1 MHAKRRLKSYK
12 FDGKVNSLWYWHKVK
27 NPIRIVINF
36 AVIYICRFLPSLR
49 LKNLLYRAIGIKV
62 GRNVAIG
69 LGAMFDIFFP
79 ELIEI
84 GDNSIIGYNSVIL
97 AHEFL
102 IKELRVGEVKI
113 GRNVL
118 IGANVTILPGIEI
131 SDGAVVSA
139 MSLVNTDLPSNCFA
153 GGVPAREIKR

>member
-12 FDGKVNSLWYWHKVK
+12 FDGEVNSLWYWHKVK
-27 NPIRIVINF
+27 NPIRVIINF
-36 AVIYICRFLPSLR
+36 LVIYICRFMPSLR

-69 LGAMFDIFFP
+69 LGAMLDIFFP

-84 GDNSIIGYNSVIL
+84 GENSIIGYNSVIL

-131 SDGAVVSA
+131 KDGAIISA
-139 MSLVNTDLPSNCFA
+139 MSLVNTDLTSNCFA
-153 GGVPAREIKR
+153 GGVPAREIK

>member
-1 MHAKRRLKSYK
+1 MCSKRRLKSYK
-12 FDGKVNSLWYWHKVK
+12 FDSGVNSLWYWHRVK
-27 NPIRIVINF
+27 NPIRVVLNF
-36 AVIYICRFLPSLR
+36 LVIYICRFLPSLK
-49 LKNLLYRAIGIKV
+49 LKNLLYRCIGIKV

-84 GDNSIIGYNSVIL
+84 GENSIIGYNSVLL

-118 IGANVTILPGIEI
+118 ISANVTILPGIEI
-131 SDGAVVSA
+131 GDGAVVSA
-139 MSLVNTDLPSNCFA
+139 MSLVNEDLPPNCFA

>member
-1 MHAKRRLKSYK
+1 MNAKRRLKSYK
-12 FDGKVNSLWYWHKVK
+12 FNTEVNSLWYWDKVK
-27 NPIRIVINF
+27 NPIRVMINF
-36 AVIYICRFLPSLR
+36 LVIYICRFMPSLR

-131 SDGAVVSA
+131 GDGVIVSA
-139 MSLVNTDLPSNCFA
+139 MSLVNEDLPSNCFA
-153 GGVPAREIKR
+153 GGVPAREIK